1 MPAQSLLWMC
11 NGHLRCCLSTV
22 SSCPSQLKSV
32 PPSGSPILAGG
43 SSILPTVQAKSLGVI
58 FNSFFSSVHIQPI
71 SKPQTSFQRM
81 RSLLPTCTP
90 PLQSSQPSSF
100 TRDFYSSFLLAS
112 WNLWSFHNTISKI
125 VFITCKSNH
134 IASPLR
140 IRSGSPFYLV
150 LCDLVPCDCSDPRSL
165 CSNPTGLAAVPRTS
179 QAHVRLRTFALA
191 YFLYLE

>member
-22 SSCPSQLKSV
+22 SSCPSQPKSV
-32 PPSGSPILAGG
+32 PSSGSPILAGG
-43 SSILPTVQAKSLGVI
+43 SSILPTVQSKSLGII
-58 FNSFFSSVHIQPI
+58 FDSFFSSAHIQPI

-81 RSLLPTCTP
+81 GSLLPTCTSP
-90 PLQSSQPSSF
+90 PQSSQLSSF

-134 IASPLR
+134 VASPLR
-140 IRSGSPFYLV
+140 IRSGSPFYLA
-150 LCDLVPCDCSDPRSL
+150 LCDLVPCDRSDPRSL
-165 CSNPTGLAAVPRTS
+165 CSNPTGLLAVPWTSRT
-179 QAHVRLRTFALA
+179 HVHFRTFVLA
-191 YFLYLE
+191 FFLYLE